1 MHKQIVMRRFFTLF
15 VFVLTIAVSSCSYDD
30 TKVLETL
37 NNHENRIS
45 KLEELCRE
53 MNTNISALQ
62 TLVEVWQNGDYITG
76 VTPVIEQGETIG
88 YVITFAKGDSITIY
102 HGEDG
107 KDGANG
113 ADGKDGANGADG
125 KDGVTP
131 VIGVRQD
138 SDNIYYW
145 TLNGE
150 WLTDEAGNKIK
161 ASGIDGKDGVN
172 GEDGKDGANGTDGK
186 DGANGKDGADGKDGI
201 TPQLKIEDDYW
212 WLSTDNGLTWT
223 QLGKAKGEDGV
234 NYCEVFKGVTEDDN
248 YVYFTLADDSTIA
261 VLKDK
266 ELSLELNVDKINY
279 STGHS
284 YTVSYTIKGATS
296 ATTIELIASNDLCA
310 TLDSYTLEDGVA
322 TGDITIYMPDTII
335 DYATVAVLVSDGR
348 SKVVMKAIH
357 FEYEGN
363 EDVED
368 GILYIT
374 SADTLEFPKEGGVS
388 EVKLQTNLSYR
399 VELDNA
405 AAEWLTVADTR
416 AALREETLTLSA
428 AGNEGD
434 PRNGFVYL
442 IDIATNSPVQALYVS
457 QRADEE
463 LMQSAITFN
472 DTTFESYML
481 TNFDLNQ
488 DGAVSREEALVAH
501 TITVSTAVTDLTGLE
516 YCTNIKSL
524 SCANNLSLTALNT
537 STLTKLEKLNIS
549 GSTIATIDLS
559 NNPRLKYLNVNKSS
573 VSALLLEGNSDLEEL
588 YCNGLTA
595 LTNRTLILEN
605 HPMLW
610 YLNCSESRLTH
621 LDVTGCPK
629 LVTLNCK
636 SNSIPVL
643 NLTNN
648 ESLEYLTCNKNV
660 LTELD
665 LPTRNNKI
673 SNIDCSD
680 NKLSE
685 LDLQSCMKLTTL
697 IFNNNLLTKLNL
709 GSIPHI
715 TEITITTKH
724 SNLYTMEVRGELL
737 ESLVINNNL
746 STSYRYLNSLSLNT
760 PKLKSLTIYAYANE
774 TLDLSIAPSLESVS
788 LYYLR
793 EVANID
799 ITGNPNLTSFIFSGS
814 GSSAGPGTGAISNKV
829 LKEIDFSKNAK
840 LKTLLLYNTDIER
853 LDLSNNL
860 NVKSVKLYQTYNL
873 AYINLGENTNLT
885 SWTPWTDGDPYN
897 QDLGPHVPFEIVAPC
912 LQSLT
917 LRDIDKGTFNISGCK
932 SLKSLSLIDEYDAW
946 GLTSVDLEALTE
958 LTSLTIKGFNH
969 LNSLKLN
976 KNTLSSLYFSG
987 NSLSSIDFSD
997 YTALKSAEIYG
1008 KNITSIDV
1016 SGCSALTILN
1026 CKQCTALTNL
1036 NLSGCSAIKTL
1047 TCYGCSKLTNLDLS
1061 DCSALRTLTCSSSTK
1076 LSSLNLSDCVA
1087 LENLE
1092 CHYCALTELDVTYCP
1107 LLTTL
1112 DCSPMSGDG
1121 LAKLYVTAAQK
1132 INGVTVKR
1140 NADYVPAATEIVVV
1154 DAE

>member
-1 MHKQIVMRRFFTLF
+1 
-15 VFVLTIAVSSCSYDD
+15 
-30 TKVLETL
+30 
-37 NNHENRIS
+37 
-45 KLEELCRE
+45 

-107 KDGANG
+107 KDGENG
-113 ADGKDGANGADG
+113 ADGEDGANGADG
-125 KDGVTP
+125 KDGVTL

-161 ASGIDGKDGVN
+161 ASGIDGNDGVNGEDGKDGVN
-172 GEDGKDGANGTDGK
+172 GEDGKDGADGADGK
-186 DGANGKDGADGKDGI
+186 DGADGANGADGKDGI

-335 DYATVAVLVSDGR
+335 DYATVAVLVSDGC

-428 AGNEGD
+428 TDNEGD

-588 YCNGLTA
+588 YCSGLTA

-610 YLNCSESRLTH
+610 YLSCSESRLTH

-737 ESLVINNNL
+737 ESLVIDNNL
-746 STSYRYLNSLSLNT
+746 SKYDWYLNSLSLNT

-814 GSSAGPGTGAISNKV
+814 GSLAGSGSSAISNKV

-860 NVKSVKLYQTYNL
+860 NVESVKLYQTYNL

-885 SWTPWTDGDPYN
+885 SWTPWTDGDMSN
-897 QDLGPHVPFEIVAPC
+897 ADLGPHVPFEIVAPC

-917 LRDIDKGTFNISGCK
+917 LRDIEKDCSFNLSGCK
-932 SLKSLSLIDEYDAW
+932 SLKSLSLIDEYNTW

-958 LTSLTIKGFNH
+958 LTSLKISGFYH

-987 NSLSSIDFSD
+987 DSLSSIDLSD

-1008 KNITSIDV
+1008 KNFTSIDV
-1016 SGCSALTILN
+1016 SGCSALTTLN

-1036 NLSGCSAIKTL
+1036 NLSGCSALKTL
-1047 TCYGCSKLTNLDLS
+1047 TCNGCSKLTNLDLS
-1061 DCSALRTLTCSSSTK
+1061 DCSALRTLWCYSCSKLTNLNLSGCSEIKNIRSYSTK
-1076 LSSLNLSDCVA
+1076 LSLLNLSDCVA

-1092 CHYCALTELDVTYCP
+1092 CNNCELTELDVTYCP